1 MGKIKPRIVKKAGIA
16 LIKKGI
22 IFNDS
27 FENNK
32 KILGNTMPSKKL
44 RNKMAG
50 FLARLKTQEK
60 IKQLELANILN
71 KKTQSI

>member
-1 MGKIKPRIVKKAGIA
+1 MGKIKSK
-16 LIKKGI
+16 LIKKSGANLAKKDI
-22 IFNDS
+22 TFNES

-50 FLARLKTQEK
+50 YLARLKKQER
-60 IKQLELANILN
+60 IKQMEFASLL
-71 KKTQSI
+71 KK